1 MLPIMPAIVT
11 GGKFV
16 LGGIASGVVGN
27 WLSDKLGIGNDENPV
42 ITQKYEAVGF
52 FQKYDVAII
61 AGVLCI
67 LMFFEIRKIRKG
79 R

>member
-1 MLPIMPAIVT
+1 MLPIVPALIT

-16 LGGIASGVVGN
+16 LGGIASGIAGN
-27 WLSDKLGIGNDENPV
+27 WLSEKLGIGIDEPV
-42 ITQKYEAVGF
+42 VTQKYETVGF

-61 AGVLCI
+61 AGLLCV
-67 LMFFEIRKIRKG
+67 LMFLEIQKIRKG